1 MRIKEVYILKLLLL
15 MAAVTVC
22 ATSNSVED
30 NLINSNDQ
38 CSSFCFNSLKPL
50 LDNAIETKNK
60 IESCDVS
67 IRDKDEKIQKLQK
80 QLAASEMN
88 ASIFNQIENI
98 YNEKSKYKDKLIAAL
113 EEKSGI
119 DKNEIES
126 IKLQLDANTEALKVL
141 KNQLASL
148 NSSVSLH
155 NYNAKQQHEELV
167 QVQAMNC
174 VPFEN
179 STGVHDIDVAGFG
192 KVSVLCDS
200 QTAGPGW
207 TVVQRRFDG
216 SVDFYRNWSEYR
228 KGFGSLTGEFFLG
241 LEILYHMTKSLPYEL
256 YIQLVDFN
264 NVSRHARY
272 DSFLIGSED
281 EQYMLKS
288 LGTYSGNAGNALR
301 YNLYDSFTTYDQDH
315 DGWTSGNCAQWYSS
329 GWWYNLYGNSN
340 LNGKYFYD
348 EVNNQESIWWY
359 NWKGYNA
366 LKSVQMM
373 IRPKYTSI

>member
-126 IKLQLDANTEALKVL
+126 IKLQLDANTEALK
-141 KNQLASL
+141 
-148 NSSVSLH
+148 
-155 NYNAKQQHEELV
+155 QHEELV